1 MRRIAFRIFT
11 TLLAAATLALAG
23 PAVASAGQPFSFS
36 QRGIS
41 ADAAWEECTE
51 NTPRRGTT
59 TCTFTFLFAF
69 QGTERATGE
78 GAFKGTRVCLFVE
91 TFTFGGP
98 GRGRSGGGGDSY
110 SFESGCTTAPE
121 GTLSVARDLSSA
133 ALAPTTITLDTY
145 ECIFDPETGEETC
158 TVVSSREVTVSATWT
173 AISGLVRSSERF
185 TFRVEG
191 CRETFSSRTK
201 SRDAEA
207 VGTLDGSSLGTSI
220 FASVSEGTFTFRSTC
235 GF

>member
-1 MRRIAFRIFT
+1 
-11 TLLAAATLALAG
+11 LLAAATLALSG
-23 PAVASAGQPFSFS
+23 PGIAAAGQAFSFS

-51 NTPRRGTT
+51 NTPRRGST
-59 TCTFTFLFAF
+59 TCTFTYLFAF

-78 GAFKGTRVCLFVE
+78 GAFRGTRVCLFVE
-91 TFTFGGP
+91 TFTFSGP
-98 GRGRSGGGGDSY
+98 GRGRSGGGGDTY

-121 GTLSVARDLSSA
+121 GTLTVARDLSSA
-133 ALAPTTITLDTY
+133 SLAPTTITLETF
-145 ECIFDPETGEETC
+145 ECTFDPDTGEGTC
-158 TVVSSREVTVSATWT
+158 TVVSTRDVTVSATWT
-173 AISGLVRSSERF
+173 AIGGLVRSSERF

-191 CRETFSSRTK
+191 CRETFSSKTK

-207 VGTLDGSSLGTSI
+207 VGTLDGTSLGTSI
-220 FASVSEGTFTFRSTC
+220 FASISEGTFTFRSTC